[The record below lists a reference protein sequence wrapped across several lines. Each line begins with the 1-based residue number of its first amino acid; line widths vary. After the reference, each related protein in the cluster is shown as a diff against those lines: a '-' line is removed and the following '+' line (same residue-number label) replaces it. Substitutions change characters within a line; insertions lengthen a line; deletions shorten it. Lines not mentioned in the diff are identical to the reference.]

1 MRLRGAVALAAALLG
16 VAAPSAA
23 AQSSRYDVLVF
34 SKTTG
39 FRHTDSIAAG
49 RTGIQAMGAEKN
61 FNVTLSEDSS
71 LFTDAALRDFEVVVM
86 LNTDGE
92 NILNAAQRTAF
103 ERWYQRGKGL
113 VGIHASA
120 NADRNWEWMNEAR
133 GGSLFANHPSGALQF
148 QQATVNV
155 VEPNHPSTQ
164 GIPANW
170 VRTDEWYN
178 FTQEPVGVKTLAKL
192 DESTYEEQDGSAEA
206 DDHPI
211 AWCSNYDRGRSFYT
225 ALGHNGSA
233 WQEPDFQKHI
243 VGAIEW
249 ASGLVPGDCGA
260 PREGIPTDASFD
272 KVTLDDNTENPM
284 EIAIAPGGNV
294 YYVELAGKVKY
305 YNAATG
311 AVRVVGTIPVHRG
324 NENGLLGIALDPNF
338 ATNKWMYLFYSAPSP
353 EEQHVSRFTVK
364 EDGTLD
370 MASEKVLLKIPHQRI
385 VCCHSAGSMTFG
397 PGGLLHISTGD
408 DTEHAA
414 SQGYNPIDDDNL
426 RNNPGDNPDA
436 DRAYDARRTSGN
448 TNDLRGKILRIK
460 PEPDGTYSIPNGNLF
475 PPGISDPLKT
485 KPEIYTMGHRN
496 PFRIQVDQETGWVY
510 NGEVGPDAGGEN
522 ANRGPRGYDEL
533 NQIRQAG
540 NMGWPYCIADNK
552 AYRDWNFTTQ
562 VAGET
567 FDCAGGPNNTSA
579 YNTGLAKT
587 PGATGALLW
596 WPYSSG
602 DGYPTNI
609 PGGFPWANAPTRI
622 PPGSGR
628 TAIAGPI
635 YHYNAEAGADTRL
648 PAFYDDQVIFADWS
662 RDWIATM
669 RLNAEGK
676 PAEIR
681 EFMPN
686 ADFRHPQDIEMGP
699 DGRLYV
705 LEWGR
710 DFNYAGSGINPDS
723 GLYRIDYVK
732 GSRTPLAKAS
742 ADKDSGVSP
751 LTVTFSSAGSEDP
764 DGDALTYE
772 WDFGDGSAKSTQAN
786 PAHTFTTSGTFT
798 VQLKVTDTS
807 GKSSSSSVV
816 VTVGNTRPTVT
827 LDLPQGGVYG
837 WGDEIA
843 YKVTV
848 TDPEDANIDCSKVVV
863 SPGIFHDE
871 GGNAHVHPG
880 VNKTGC
886 EGTIQ
891 VEQES
896 GHEKSANIALVLT
909 ATYLDNGAPGS
920 QPLEGATTR
929 RLNPKE
935 IQAEHYTGQSGVA
948 AVDSTSADGGRRVGG
963 LDVGDSFF
971 FEPVSLKNINKV
983 TVRYASAG
991 AGGLAE
997 FRLDSP
1003 TGPLVGTADLTAS
1016 GGAGVYKTASATL
1029 TLPDANDHKLY
1040 VVVAARSGGPTTALY
1055 EIDSMTFSG
1064 KGVASNAAPEV
1075 SVTADSTS
1083 GVAPFPV
1090 SFTGNVLD
1098 PEGGALTYAWD
1109 FDSNGTTDATTKDA
1123 THVYTAIGTY
1133 TATLTATDA
1142 GGKHQKATIRIDAT
1156 SAVASCPGDDDFL
1169 GTSLNTSRWTV
1180 TREDPTAMN
1189 VSGGSLN
1196 ITSQNFDIH
1205 GGGTGL
1211 RNIVHQPLPTSG
1223 PWTATIKANWDPT
1236 TNYNNAGLM
1245 VYGDDANF
1253 IKAGMVWSGG
1263 RRFEAFKEL
1272 TNTPTALGSATGVLA
1287 ASFPTTWYLRLTSN
1301 GTTIQPA
1308 YSADGI
1314 TWTNY
1319 GATTNLTGIT
1329 APKIGVYATS
1339 ASSVNRDFKVDWFKL
1354 TTPQTPSDEF
1364 DGSTLNLCR
1373 WNSIVRH
1380 EPGGYTVADGKLTL
1394 PAAHGDFFGNGANN
1408 NPNMLL
1414 QQPAPSGPWT
1424 METRL
1429 TFNPNENYEQA
1440 GLLVYSDDQNYVK
1453 ADYVYASGRALEFLN
1468 EVNGATGGFD
1478 NTVNINS
1485 RPTTVNLRIVSDG
1498 TTLRAWY
1505 RFDGDANWAR
1515 FGTDTPLSAA
1525 GPSPK
1530 LGIYA
1535 NDSNATVTTRDN
1547 AVFDYVRITA
1557 GAPDEQAPTTTS
1569 SVAPAAPDGANGWY
1583 KSDAVLTLAT
1593 ESGATT
1599 QYKLGTGAYQAYSAP
1614 VTLPEGTTTVTYRST
1629 DAAGNVEA
1637 EKTVTV
1643 KVDKTAPSSSVAL
1656 NPATPGAGGTYTGPV
1671 SVTVSGTD
1679 SAGGSGL
1686 DKLEYRLDGGAWS
1699 PYTAPVSVS
1708 GNGAH
1713 TLEHRA
1719 TDQAGN
1725 VGTVGSV
1732 AFTIAPSG
1740 GGQSVDEDVQLSGDV
1755 PGVLS
1760 LSIATPPT
1768 FGTFAPG
1775 VTQLYTA
1782 QALATVTSSAE
1793 NATLSVHDP
1802 GTTHAGKLV
1811 NGQFALPR
1819 AVQVK
1824 ATSARGT
1831 GGGAFAPIG
1840 STPTTLL
1847 NYAGPVGKDT
1857 ATIDFQQSINETDEL
1872 RRGTYAKTLTFTL
1885 STTTP

>member
-1 MRLRGAVALAAALLG
+1 MSFNWRSLLRPLLIGAAVLAA
-16 VAAPSAA
+16 PAA
-23 AQSSRYDVLVF
+23 AHASGAHSGAGLPGIGLPAEKGAERLVTAADLEAEPRFDVLVF
-34 SKTTG
+34 SRTTG
-39 FRHTDSIAAG
+39 FRHTEAIDAGKLAIAA
-49 RTGIQAMGAEKN
+49 MGTEKN
-61 FNVTLSEDSS
+61 FSVTSTEDATQ
-71 LFTDAALRDFEVVVM
+71 FTDATLRPYEVIVF
-86 LNTDGE
+86 LHPDGE
-92 NILNAAQRTAF
+92 GILSATQRTAF
-103 ERWYQRGKGL
+103 ERWLQRGKGL
-113 VGIHASA
+113 VGIHAAA
-120 NADRNWEWMNEAR
+120 NADRNWEWMTDLR
-133 GGSLFANHPSGALQF
+133 GGSLFLNHPSGALQF
-148 QQATVNV
+148 QQATVKITD
-155 VEPNHPSTQ
+155 PNHPSTQ
-164 GIPANW
+164 GIPADW

-178 FTQEPVGVKTLAKL
+178 FTAEPKNVHVLAKL
-192 DESTYEEQDGSAEA
+192 DESTYDEQDGTAEA

-211 AWCSNYDRGRSFYT
+211 VWCSNYDRGRTFYT
-225 ALGHNGSA
+225 GLGHHGSA
-233 WQEPDFQKHI
+233 WQEPDYRKHI
-243 VGAIEW
+243 LGAIEW
-249 ASGLVPGDCGA
+249 ASGQAAGECGA
-260 PREGIPTDASFD
+260 PRDGVPTDASFD

-284 EIAIAPGGNV
+284 EIAVAPGGNV
-294 YYVELAGKVKY
+294 YIVELAGKVKY
-305 YNAATG
+305 YDAATG
-311 AVRVVGTIPVHRG
+311 AIRVVGTIPVHRG

-353 EEQHVSRFTVK
+353 EEQHVSRFTV
-364 EDGTLD
+364 GANGNID
-370 MASEKVLLKIPHQRI
+370 MSSEKVLLKIPHQRI

-408 DTEHAA
+408 DTEHSQ
-414 SQGYNPIDDDNL
+414 SQGYNPIDDDVI

-460 PEPDGTYSIPNGNLF
+460 PESDGTYSIPPGNLF
-475 PPGISDPLKT
+475 PPFESDPAKT

-552 AYRDWNFTTQ
+552 AYRDWTFPNGP
-562 VAGET
+562 AGEA
-567 FDCAGGPNNTSA
+567 FDCAGGPTNTSN
-579 YNTGLAKT
+579 YNTGLGKT
-587 PGATGALLW
+587 PGATSALLW
-596 WPYSSG
+596 WPYTSG
-602 DGYPTNI
+602 NPPEYPNNI
-609 PGGFPWANAPTRI
+609 PGGFPWATGPTRI

-635 YHYNAEAGADTRL
+635 YHHTAGGADTKL
-648 PAFYDDQVIFADWS
+648 PAYYDDQVFFADWS
-662 RDWIATM
+662 RDWISTM
-669 RLNAEGK
+669 RLDANGK

-732 GSRTPLAKAS
+732 GSRTPVAKAS
-742 ADKDSGVSP
+742 ADKDSGVTP
-751 LTVTFSSAGSEDP
+751 LSVKFSSAGSEDP
-764 DGDALTYE
+764 DGDPLTYE
-772 WDFGDGSAKSTQAN
+772 WDFGDGTAKSTEAD
-786 PAHTFTTSGTFT
+786 PTHVFTTSGTFT
-798 VQLKVTDTS
+798 VQLKVTDSS
-807 GKSSSSSVV
+807 GKSGSSSVV

-827 LDLPQGGVYG
+827 LDIPQGGVYG

-848 TDPEDANIDCSKVVV
+848 TDPEDSAIDCSKVVV

-880 VNKTGC
+880 VNKMGC

-909 ATYLDNGAPGS
+909 ATYLDNGAAGS

-935 IQAEHYTGQSGVA
+935 IQAEHYTGQNGVS
-948 AVDSTSADGGRRVGG
+948 AVDNSSADGGRRVGG
-963 LDVGDSFF
+963 LDPGDSFY
-971 FEPVSLKNINKV
+971 FEPVSLKGV
-983 TVRYASAG
+983 QRVSFRYASTG

-997 FRLDSP
+997 LRLDSP

-1016 GGAGVYKTASATL
+1016 GGAGVYKTATATV
-1029 TLPDANDHKLY
+1029 TPTDDASHKLY
-1040 VVVAARSGGPTTALY
+1040 VVVAARTGGPTSALFD
-1055 EIDSMTFSG
+1055 IDSLTFSG

-1075 SVTADSTS
+1075 SISADSVS

-1098 PEGGALTYAWD
+1098 PEGAVLTYAWD

-1123 THVYTAIGTY
+1123 THVYTTVGSY

-1142 GGKHQKATIRIDAT
+1142 GGKHQKASIRIDAT
-1156 SAVASCPGDDDFL
+1156 TAVASCPGDDDFL
-1169 GTSLNTSRWTV
+1169 GTSLNASRWTV

-1211 RNIVHQPLPTSG
+1211 RNIVHQRLPTSG

-1245 VYGDDANF
+1245 VYGDDASF

-1263 RRFEAFKEL
+1263 RKFEAFKEL
-1272 TNTPTALGSATGVLA
+1272 SNTATALGSATATLPGT
-1287 ASFPTTWYLRLTSN
+1287 FPTTWYLRLTSD

-1308 YSADGI
+1308 YSADGV

-1319 GATTNLTGIT
+1319 GATTNLTGIA

-1339 ASSVNRDFKVDWFKL
+1339 ASAVNRELKVDWFKL
-1354 TTPQTPSDEF
+1354 TTPQTPADEF
-1364 DGSTLNLCR
+1364 DGAGLNLCR
-1373 WNSIVRH
+1373 WNGIVRH

-1394 PAAHGDFFGNGANN
+1394 PAAHGDFFANAPNN

-1414 QQPAPSGPWT
+1414 QPAPSGPWT

-1440 GLLVYSDDQNYVK
+1440 GLLVYGDDGNYVK
-1453 ADYVYASGRALEFLN
+1453 ADYVYSGGRVLEFLN
-1468 EVNGATGGFD
+1468 ETNNVAAGFD
-1478 NTVNINS
+1478 GAANINT

-1498 TTLRAWY
+1498 TTLRAYY
-1505 RFDGDANWAR
+1505 RFDGDAAWAT
-1515 FGTDTPLSAA
+1515 FGSPTALSIA
-1525 GPSPK
+1525 GANPK
-1530 LGIYA
+1530 IGIYA
-1535 NDSNATVTTRDN
+1535 NDANATVTTRDN
-1547 AVFDYVRITA
+1547 AVFEYFRITA
-1557 GAPDEQAPTTTS
+1557 GVPDAVAPTS
-1569 SVAPAAPDGANGWY
+1569 AA
-1583 KSDAVLTLAT
+1583 TFT
-1593 ESGATT
+1593 
-1599 QYKLGTGAYQAYSAP
+1599 GTGP
-1614 VTLPEGTTTVTYRST
+1614 V
-1629 DAAGNVEA
+1629 
-1637 EKTVTV
+1637 TVTV
-1643 KVDKTAPSSSVAL
+1643 T
-1656 NPATPGAGGTYTGPV
+1656 GA
-1671 SVTVSGTD
+1671 D
-1679 SAGGSGL
+1679 EAGGSGL
-1686 DKLEYRLDGGAWS
+1686 DKLEYRLDGGAWTA
-1699 PYTAPVSVS
+1699 YTAPVVVS
-1708 GNGAH
+1708 AVGPH

-1719 TDQAGN
+1719 TDKAGN

-1732 AFTIAPSG
+1732 QFTIAPPTSG
-1740 GGQSVDEDVQLSGDV
+1740 EEVEEDVEVVGSV
-1755 PGVLS
+1755 PGVLALS
-1760 LSIATPPT
+1760 LGTPAS
-1768 FGTFAPG
+1768 FGTFTPG
-1775 VTQLYTA
+1775 VTRDYTA
-1782 QALATVTSSAE
+1782 STTAQITSSA
-1793 NATLSVHDP
+1793 ADAKLTVSDP
-1802 GTTHAGKLV
+1802 STTHTGKLV
-1811 NGQFALPR
+1811 NGSLALPQ

-1824 ATSARGT
+1824 ATSTRGGT
-1831 GGGAFAPIG
+1831 GAFAPVG
-1840 STPTTLL
+1840 SASAPTALL
-1847 NYAGPVGKDT
+1847 TYSGPVGKDT
-1857 ATIDFQQSINETDEL
+1857 ATIDFKQSIAETDDLL
-1872 RRGTYAKTLTFTL
+1872 RGAYAKTLTFTL